1 MPCRQRP
8 GSVPAVGMAKRNP
21 RRAAKKAPRRAG
33 RLRRIFRTILL
44 AGMVVAGAVGYV
56 VYREISQEL
65 PPVDQLLSYKP
76 PTTTQVFAEDGSML
90 GEFYV
95 ERRYLIPLDRV
106 PNHVRTAFLAAED
119 ADFYRHPGI
128 DPFGIARA
136 LLANLSSKRVV
147 QGGSTITQQVVKTLL
162 LTPDRNIERKVK
174 EVILSLRLE
183 NKLTKDD
190 ILYLYLN
197 QIYFGAGAYGV
208 QAAARTFFDVDAE
221 DLTIA
226 QAALLG
232 GLPQR
237 PSEYDPQRFPK
248 AARNRQ
254 RYVLDR
260 MRVEKF
266 ITDEEYEEALAEELD
281 FQPRRQ
287 NATYTAAPWY
297 VDHVRRL
304 LEEHFGGTAAAQLGL
319 RVHTAVDL
327 QLQDLAEETLRRG
340 LRSLD
345 GRQGFRG
352 GVRRLGAHRIEPFL
366 KREKERKTPDSS
378 YRNAVVTEVRR
389 DRLLVRT
396 AWESGII
403 LASQL
408 DWRGGRRL
416 LPSAFRP
423 GDVLSVTVG
432 DDIDGVQSFVLDQ
445 DPQVEGALVT
455 IDPYTGQVKAI
466 VGGYSFERS
475 QFNRATLGRR
485 QPGSAMKPLVYAA
498 AFNRGYGPSSVV
510 LDAPI
515 SLPGGPGGKRWRPR
529 NASGR
534 YNGPTQLRNALVY
547 SLNTVSVRLVSDIGI
562 DYTRDFLGRLPFSK
576 PFPRHLALALGA
588 VEVSPLELTAAY
600 GIFPTLGKRFEP
612 IFITSITD
620 PEGKRIEFENTK
632 PQFQRVIPAEKA
644 YQLTTM
650 MEGVVRRGTAK
661 KAQIGRPVAGKTGTT
676 NDNRD
681 AWFVGYTPDLVT
693 GVWVG
698 YDTARRLGSGDTGGH
713 AAAPIWASF
722 MSAALKGRPAIAFP
736 APGGTS
742 TMAAL
747 DTGAVD
753 AEERPRRRRA
763 PSKAKAPSKAQTG
776 GTNTAQATSKPL
788 RRRPRETPP
797 TAGAAQAF

>member
-1 MPCRQRP
+1 
-8 GSVPAVGMAKRNP
+8 MAKRKP
-21 RRAAKKAPRRAG
+21 RRVENTARRRAG
-33 RLRRIFRTILL
+33 RLRRLFRTLL
-44 AGMVVAGAVGYV
+44 LGGMVAAGAAGYV
-56 VYREISQEL
+56 VYREVSQEL
-65 PPVDQLLSYKP
+65 PPVDQLLNYKP
-76 PTTTQVFAEDGSML
+76 PTTTQVFAEDGTML

-95 ERRYLIPLDRV
+95 ERRYLVPFDRV
-106 PNHVRTAFLAAED
+106 PAHVRSAFLAAED

-136 LLANLSSKRVV
+136 LLANLSSQRVV

-183 NKLTKDD
+183 NKLSKDD
-190 ILYLYLN
+190 ILYLYMN

-208 QAAARTFFDVDAE
+208 QAAAKTFFDVDVE

-254 RYVLDR
+254 HYVLDR
-260 MRVEKF
+260 MRAEKF

-281 FQPRRQ
+281 IQPHRQ
-287 NATYTAAPWY
+287 NAVYAAAPWY
-297 VDHVRRL
+297 VEHVRRL

-319 RVHTAVDL
+319 RVYTAVDL
-327 QLQDLAEETLRRG
+327 QLQDLAEQTLQRG

-345 GRQGFRG
+345 GRQGFRA
-352 GVRRLGAHRIEPFL
+352 GVRRLAAHRIEPFL
-366 KREKERKTPDSS
+366 RREKQRKTPDSS
-378 YRNAVVTEVRR
+378 YRHAVVTEVRK
-389 DRLLVRT
+389 DRLVVHT
-396 AWESGII
+396 AWETGTVP
-403 LASQL
+403 ASQL
-408 DWRGGRRL
+408 QWRGGRRL

-423 GDVLSVTVG
+423 GDVISVTVG
-432 DDIDGVQSFVLDQ
+432 DVVDGVQTFVLDQ
-445 DPQVEGALVT
+445 DPQLEGAMVT
-455 IDPYTGQVKAI
+455 IDPYTGQVKAV

-475 QFNRATLGRR
+475 QFNRATQGRR
-485 QPGSAMKPLVYAA
+485 QPGSAIKPLLYAA

-515 SLPGGPGGKRWRPR
+515 SLPGGPGGKRWRPK

-547 SLNTVSVRLVSDIGI
+547 SLNTVSVRLVNDIGL
-562 DYTRDFLGRLPFSK
+562 DYTRDFLGRLPFSR

-612 IFITSITD
+612 IFITSVTD
-620 PEGKRIEFENTK
+620 PDGRPVEFENTK
-632 PQFQRVIPAEKA
+632 PRFERVLPAEKA
-644 YQLTTM
+644 YQLTGM
-650 MEGVVRRGTAK
+650 MQNVVRRGTAK

-681 AWFVGYTPDLVT
+681 AWFVGFTPDLLT

-698 YDTARRLGSGDTGGH
+698 YDSARRLGSGDTGGH
-713 AAAPIWASF
+713 AAAPIWAAF
-722 MSAALKGRPAIAFP
+722 MSAALKGRPATPFP
-736 APGGTS
+736 APGGVT

-747 DTGAVD
+747 DVD
-753 AEERPRRRRA
+753 GPGPKRSRSAARDAQPRLREAQPRLKKRPEAASRPRRREPA
-763 PSKAKAPSKAQTG
+763 PEA
-776 GTNTAQATSKPL
+776 TAG
-788 RRRPRETPP
+788 TPP
-797 TAGAAQAF
+797 TRSTTN